1 MKRFLKYDTEIT
13 KKENS
18 PVDKMGVIKDEPLA
32 YEYMPEG
39 YPRKET
45 TMQEVVILDNAKIGQ
60 NFIGAGMYQ
69 TTSDKPV
76 EIFPIVGN
84 TYTLNC
90 DGVDYEITAVESN
103 SSDDVCILDMLN
115 TPINSRFNIKK
126 SDKTL
131 LGDVDM
137 TEIVEHTI
145 SITGMHE
152 ITTIYPMSKEFMHG
166 PSIFVAE
173 FDLSDTNNYTCD
185 KSINEI
191 IEAAKL
197 GYVVFAKIQG
207 NTLVIGSSYINHIPL
222 TGYNIDAV
230 HFYGNVSKHERNLH
244 DFGICKCALYYGDDY
259 GIKFKLDQIDGH
271 EVFNMDLS
279 V

>member
-18 PVDKMGVIKDEPLA
+18 SVDKMGVIKDQPLA

-45 TMQEVVILDNAKIGQ
+45 TMQEVVILDNATIGS
-60 NFIGAGMYQ
+60 NFIGGGMYQ
-69 TTSDKPV
+69 ISSNKSV
-76 EIFPIVGN
+76 EIIPVVGN

-90 DGVDYEITAVESN
+90 DGIDYEITAIESGSGN
-103 SSDDVCILDMLN
+103 AVCDLDASNTPLN
-115 TPINSRFNIKK
+115 TRFVVYN
-126 SDKTL
+126 DKRL
-131 LGDVDM
+131 SGGVEYSAVD
-137 TEIVEHTI
+137 EHVV
-145 SITGMHE
+145 SITGMQE

-166 PSIFVAE
+166 PSIFVAK

-185 KSINEI
+185 KSIDEI

-207 NTLVIGSSYINHIPL
+207 NTLVRGSSYINHIPL
-222 TGYNIDAV
+222 VGYNIDAV
-230 HFYGNVSKHERNLH
+230 HFYGNVSKHERNLS
-244 DFGICKCALYYGDDY
+244 DFGICQCALYYGDDY
-259 GIKFKLDQIDGH
+259 GIKFKLDQTDGH
-271 EVFNMDLS
+271 EVFNINLN

>member
-1 MKRFLKYDTEIT
+1 MKRFLKYDTEIV

-18 PVDKMGVIKDEPLA
+18 PVDKMGVIKDQPLA

-60 NFIGAGMYQ
+60 IFIGAGMYQ

-115 TPINSRFNIKK
+115 TPINSRFNVKK

-131 LGDVDM
+131 LGDVSM
-137 TEIVEHTI
+137 IEIVEHTI

-166 PSIFVAE
+166 PFIFVAE

-185 KSINEI
+185 KTINEI

-207 NTLVIGSSYINHIPL
+207 NTIASGSLYINHIPL
-222 TGYNIDAV
+222 VGYNVDAV
-230 HFYGNVSKHERNLH
+230 HFYGNVSKLERGGSNLK
-244 DFGICKCALYYGDDY
+244 ICRCVLYYGNTY
-259 GIKFKLDQIDGH
+259 GIKFILDQNDGN
-271 EVFNMDLS
+271 EEMGRDIS
-279 V
+279 R

>member
-1 MKRFLKYDTEIT
+1 MKRFLKYDTEIV

-18 PVDKMGVIKDEPLA
+18 PVDKMGVIKDQPLA

-45 TMQEVVILDNAKIGQ
+45 TMQEVVILDNATIGST
-60 NFIGAGMYQ
+60 FIGGGMYQ

-90 DGVDYEITAVESN
+90 DGVDYEITAVENGNGNAVCDLDASN
-103 SSDDVCILDMLN
+103 TPLN
-115 TPINSRFNIKK
+115 TRFVVNN
-126 SDKTL
+126 DKTL
-131 LGDVDM
+131 SGGVAYSAVD
-137 TEIVEHTI
+137 EHVV
-145 SITGMHE
+145 SITGMQE

-173 FDLSDTNNYTCD
+173 FDLSYTNNYTCD
-185 KSINEI
+185 KSIDEI

-207 NTLVIGSSYINHIPL
+207 STLVSGSSFINHIPL
-222 TGYNIDAV
+222 VGYNIDAV

-244 DFGICKCALYYGDDY
+244 AFDICQCALYYGNDY
-259 GIKFKLDQIDGH
+259 GIKFKLDQISGN

-279 V
+279 K

>member
-1 MKRFLKYDTEIT
+1 MKRFLKYDPEIA

-18 PVDKMGVIKDEPLA
+18 PVDKMGVIKDQPLA

-45 TMQEVVILDNAKIGQ
+45 TMQEVVILDNAKIGSI
-60 NFIGAGMYQ
+60 FIGGGMYQ
-69 TTSDKPV
+69 ISSDKSVDIIPV
-76 EIFPIVGN
+76 VGN

-90 DGVDYEITAVESN
+90 NGIDYEITAVENSN
-103 SSDDVCILDMLN
+103 GNAVCDLDASNTPLN
-115 TPINSRFNIKK
+115 TRFVVYN
-126 SDKTL
+126 DKTL
-131 LGDVDM
+131 SGDVVYSEVD
-137 TEIVEHTI
+137 EHVV
-145 SITGMHE
+145 SITGMQE

-185 KSINEI
+185 KSIDEI

-207 NTLVIGSSYINHIPL
+207 STLVSGSSFINNIPL
-222 TGYNIDAV
+222 VGYNIDAV

-244 DFGICKCALYYGDDY
+244 AFDICQCALYYGNDY
-259 GIKFKLDQIDGH
+259 GIKFKLDQIDGN

-279 V
+279 K

>member
-18 PVDKMGVIKDEPLA
+18 PVDKMGVIKDQPLA

-45 TMQEVVILDNAKIGQ
+45 TMQEVVILDNAKIGSI
-60 NFIGAGMYQ
+60 FIGGGMYQ
-69 TTSDKPV
+69 ISSDKSV
-76 EIFPIVGN
+76 EIIPVIGN

-90 DGVDYEITAVESN
+90 DGIDYEITAVENGNGNAVCDLDASN
-103 SSDDVCILDMLN
+103 TPLN
-115 TPINSRFNIKK
+115 TRFVVYN
-126 SDKTL
+126 DKTL
-131 LGDVDM
+131 SGDVVYSEVD
-137 TEIVEHTI
+137 EHVV
-145 SITGMHE
+145 SITGMQE

-185 KSINEI
+185 KSIDEI

-207 NTLVIGSSYINHIPL
+207 NTLVSGSSFINHIPL
-222 TGYNIDAV
+222 AGYNIDAV
-230 HFYGNVSKHERNLH
+230 HFYGNVSRHERNLH
-244 DFGICKCALYYGDDY
+244 DFDICQCALYYGNDY
-259 GIKFKLDQIDGH
+259 GIKFKLNQIDGNK
-271 EVFNMDLS
+271 VFNMDLS
-279 V
+279 K

>member
-1 MKRFLKYDTEIT
+1 MKRFLKYDTEIA

-18 PVDKMGVIKDEPLA
+18 PVDKMGVIKDQPLA

-45 TMQEVVILDNAKIGQ
+45 TMQEVVILDNATISSI
-60 NFIGAGMYQ
+60 FIGGGMYQ
-69 TTSDKPV
+69 ISSDKSV
-76 EIFPIVGN
+76 EIIPVIGN

-90 DGVDYEITAVESN
+90 DGIDYEITAVENSN
-103 SSDDVCILDMLN
+103 GNAVCDLDASNTPLN
-115 TPINSRFNIKK
+115 TRFVVYN
-126 SDKTL
+126 DKRL
-131 LGDVDM
+131 SGDVGYSEVD
-137 TEIVEHTI
+137 EHVV
-145 SITGMHE
+145 SITGMQK

-185 KSINEI
+185 KSIDEI

-207 NTLVIGSSYINHIPL
+207 NTLVNGSSFINHIPL
-222 TGYNIDAV
+222 VGYNIDAV

-244 DFGICKCALYYGDDY
+244 DFSICRCALYYGNDY
-259 GIKFKLDQIDGH
+259 GIKFKLDQIDGNA
-271 EVFNMDLS
+271 VFNMDLS
-279 V
+279 K

>member
-1 MKRFLKYDTEIT
+1 MKRFLKYDTEIV

-18 PVDKMGVIKDEPLA
+18 PVDKMGVIKDQPLA

-45 TMQEVVILDNAKIGQ
+45 TMQEVVILDNAKIGSI
-60 NFIGAGMYQ
+60 FIGGGMYQ
-69 TTSDKPV
+69 ISSDKSV
-76 EIFPIVGN
+76 EIIPVIGN

-90 DGVDYEITAVESN
+90 DGIDYEITAVEN
-103 SSDDVCILDMLN
+103 GNGNAVCDLDASN
-115 TPINSRFNIKK
+115 TPFNTRFVVYN
-126 SDKTL
+126 DKTL
-131 LGDVDM
+131 SGDVVYSEVD
-137 TEIVEHTI
+137 EHVV
-145 SITGMHE
+145 SITGMQE

-185 KSINEI
+185 KSIDEI

-207 NTLVIGSSYINHIPL
+207 STLVSGSSFINHIPL
-222 TGYNIDAV
+222 AGYNIDAV
-230 HFYGNVSKHERNLH
+230 HFYGNVSRHERNLH
-244 DFGICKCALYYGDDY
+244 DFDICQCALYYGNDY
-259 GIKFKLDQIDGH
+259 GIKFKLNQIDGNK
-271 EVFNMDLS
+271 VFNMDLS
-279 V
+279 K

>member
-18 PVDKMGVIKDEPLA
+18 PVDKMGVIKDQPLA

-39 YPRKET
+39 YPRKEI
-45 TMQEVVILDNAKIGQ
+45 TMQEVVILNNAKIGST
-60 NFIGAGMYQ
+60 FIGGGMYQ
-69 TTSDKPV
+69 ISSDKSVDIIPV
-76 EIFPIVGN
+76 VGN

-90 DGVDYEITAVESN
+90 DGIDYEITAVENSN
-103 SSDDVCILDMLN
+103 GNAVCDLDASNTPLN
-115 TPINSRFNIKK
+115 TRFVVYN
-126 SDKTL
+126 DKTL
-131 LGDVDM
+131 SGDVVYSEVD
-137 TEIVEHTI
+137 EHVV
-145 SITGMHE
+145 SITGMQE

-185 KSINEI
+185 KSIDEI

-207 NTLVIGSSYINHIPL
+207 STLISGSSFINHIPL
-222 TGYNIDAV
+222 VGYNIDAV

-244 DFGICKCALYYGDDY
+244 AFDICQCALYYGNDY
-259 GIKFKLDQIDGH
+259 GIKFKLDQIDGN

-279 V
+279 K

>member
-1 MKRFLKYDTEIT
+1 MKRFLKYDTEIV

-18 PVDKMGVIKDEPLA
+18 PVDKMGVIKDQPLA

-45 TMQEVVILDNAKIGQ
+45 TMQEVVILDNAKIGSI
-60 NFIGAGMYQ
+60 FIGGGMYQ
-69 TTSDKPV
+69 ISSDKSV
-76 EIFPIVGN
+76 EIIPVIGN

-90 DGVDYEITAVESN
+90 DGIDYEITAVENGNGNAVCDLDASN
-103 SSDDVCILDMLN
+103 TPLN
-115 TPINSRFNIKK
+115 TRFVVYN
-126 SDKTL
+126 DKTL
-131 LGDVDM
+131 SGDVVYSEVD
-137 TEIVEHTI
+137 EHVV
-145 SITGMHE
+145 SITGMQE

-166 PSIFVAE
+166 PSIFVAK

-185 KSINEI
+185 KSIDEI

-207 NTLVIGSSYINHIPL
+207 NTLVSGSSFINHIPL
-222 TGYNIDAV
+222 VGYNIDAV
-230 HFYGNVSKHERNLH
+230 HFYGNVSKHERNLNAF
-244 DFGICKCALYYGDDY
+244 DICQCALYYGNDY
-259 GIKFKLDQIDGH
+259 GIKFKLDQISGN

-279 V
+279 K